1 LDQLV
6 KHVLS
11 GNCIVY
17 PTTTQPALGC
27 MLQSDALDIL
37 YEIKKRDHSLPLSIA
52 VYDIE
57 QAKEI
62 VEVPNDVMEILN
74 YFPEGALTII
84 LKSKRKLDSRL
95 GGMSVAVR
103 VISHEIAK
111 KILEKT
117 GPLTAT
123 SANISGKKPILNC
136 KKSAEIL
143 STEKYEV
150 IGHNSD
156 CLQETPSTLI
166 SWWTVCE
173 SLKSPSIEVL
183 REGIVSSK
191 EVEQWWKK
199 RISSNG
205 EMQVT

>member
-1 LDQLV
+1 M

-27 MLQSDALDIL
+27 MLQSNALDIL

-52 VYDIE
+52 VCDIE

-84 LKSKRKLDSRL
+84 LKSKKKLDSRL

-103 VISHEIAK
+103 VISHEVAK
-111 KILEKT
+111 KILKKT

>member
-1 LDQLV
+1 MEQLV

-37 YEIKKRDHSLPLSIA
+37 YEIKKRDHNLPLSIA
-52 VYDIE
+52 VCDIE

-62 VEVPNDVMEILN
+62 VEVPNDVIEILKC
-74 YFPEGALTII
+74 FPEGALTII
-84 LKSKRKLDSRL
+84 LKSKSKLDSRL
-95 GGMSVAVR
+95 GGISVAVR
-103 VISHEIAK
+103 VISHEVAK

-123 SANISGKKPILNC
+123 SANISGAKPILNC

-183 REGIVSSK
+183 REGIVSSR
-191 EVEQWWKK
+191 EVQEWWKK
-199 RISSNG
+199 WILSNG
-205 EMQVT
+205 EMLGT

>member
-1 LDQLV
+1 MEQLV
-6 KHVLS
+6 EHVLS

-27 MLQSDALDIL
+27 ILQSDALDIL
-37 YEIKKRDHSLPLSIA
+37 YEIKNRDHSLPLSIA
-52 VYDIE
+52 VCDIE
-57 QAKEI
+57 QAKKI
-62 VEVPNDVMEILN
+62 VEVPNDVIEILK

-84 LKSKRKLDSRL
+84 LKSKSKLDSRL

-103 VISHEIAK
+103 VISHEVAK

-123 SANISGKKPILNC
+123 SANISGTKPLLNC

-191 EVEQWWKK
+191 EVQQWWKK
-199 RISSNG
+199 WISSNG

>member
-1 LDQLV
+1 MY
-6 KHVLS
+6 
-11 GNCIVY
+11 CC
-17 PTTTQPALGC
+17 PTTQPALGC
-27 MLQSDALDIL
+27 ILKSDALDVL
-37 YEIKKRDHSLPLSIA
+37 YEIKKRDRSLPLSIA
-52 VYDIE
+52 VCDIE
-57 QAKEI
+57 QAKKI
-62 VEVPNDVMEILN
+62 VEVPPDVIEILK

-84 LKSKRKLDSRL
+84 LKSKSKLDSRL
-95 GGMSVAVR
+95 GGRSVAVR
-103 VISHEIAK
+103 VISHEVAK

-123 SANISGKKPILNC
+123 SANISGTKPILNC

-173 SLKSPSIEVL
+173 SLKSPSIE
-183 REGIVSSK
+183 
-191 EVEQWWKK
+191 
-199 RISSNG
+199 N
-205 EMQVT
+205 

>member
-1 LDQLV
+1 M

-27 MLQSDALDIL
+27 MLQSNALDIL

-52 VYDIE
+52 VCDIE

-84 LKSKRKLDSRL
+84 LKSKKKLDSRL

-103 VISHEIAK
+103 VISHEVAK
-111 KILEKT
+111 KILKKT

-173 SLKSPSIEVL
+173 SLKSPSIAVL

>member
-1 LDQLV
+1 MDRLV

-27 MLQSDALDIL
+27 ILKSDALDVL

-52 VYDIE
+52 VCDIE
-57 QAKEI
+57 QAKKI
-62 VEVPNDVMEILN
+62 VEVPPDVIEILK

-84 LKSKRKLDSRL
+84 LKSKSKLDSRL
-95 GGMSVAVR
+95 GGRSVAVR
-103 VISHEIAK
+103 VISHEVAK

-123 SANISGKKPILNC
+123 SANISGTKPILNC

-191 EVEQWWKK
+191 EVKLWWKK
-199 RISSNG
+199 WISSNG
-205 EMQVT
+205 GMQVT

>member
-1 LDQLV
+1 LEQLV
-6 KHVLS
+6 EHVLS

-27 MLQSDALDIL
+27 MLQSEALDIL
-37 YEIKKRDHSLPLSIA
+37 YERKKRDHSLPLSIA
-52 VYDIE
+52 VCDIE
-57 QAKEI
+57 QAKKI
-62 VEVPNDVMEILN
+62 VEVPNDVIEILK
-74 YFPEGALTII
+74 YFPEGSLTII
-84 LKSKRKLDSRL
+84 LKSKNELDSRL

-103 VISHEIAK
+103 FIGHEVAK
-111 KILEKT
+111 KILEET

-123 SANISGKKPILNC
+123 SANISGTKPILNC

-191 EVEQWWKK
+191 EVQQWWKK
-199 RISSNG
+199 WISNNG

>member
-11 GNCIVY
+11 GKCIVY

-27 MLQSDALDIL
+27 ILKSDALDIL
-37 YEIKKRDHSLPLSIA
+37 YEIKKRDNSQPLSIA

-57 QAKEI
+57 QAKKI
-62 VEVPNDVMEILN
+62 VEVPDDVVEILKN
-74 YFPEGALTII
+74 FPEGALTII
-84 LKSKRKLDSRL
+84 LKSKNKLDSRL

-103 VISHEIAK
+103 VVSHEIAK
-111 KILEKT
+111 KILRRT

-123 SANISGKKPILNC
+123 SANISGYKPISNC

-143 STEKYEV
+143 STEKNEV

-156 CLQETPSTLI
+156 CMQETPSTLI

-173 SLKSPSIEVL
+173 SHKSPSIEVL

-191 EVEQWWKK
+191 EVQQWWKK
-199 RISSNG
+199 WILSNG
-205 EMQVT
+205 KMLGT

>member
-1 LDQLV
+1 LDRLV

-27 MLQSDALDIL
+27 ILKSDALDVL

-52 VYDIE
+52 VCDIE
-57 QAKEI
+57 QAKKI
-62 VEVPNDVMEILN
+62 VEVPPDVIEILK

-84 LKSKRKLDSRL
+84 LKSKSKLDSRL
-95 GGMSVAVR
+95 GGRSVAVR
-103 VISHEIAK
+103 VISHEVAK

-123 SANISGKKPILNC
+123 SANISGTKPILNC

-191 EVEQWWKK
+191 EVKLWWKK
-199 RISSNG
+199 WISSNG
-205 EMQVT
+205 GMQVT

>member
-1 LDQLV
+1 M

-52 VYDIE
+52 VCDIE

-84 LKSKRKLDSRL
+84 LKSKKKLDSRL

-103 VISHEIAK
+103 VISHEVAK
-111 KILEKT
+111 KILKKT